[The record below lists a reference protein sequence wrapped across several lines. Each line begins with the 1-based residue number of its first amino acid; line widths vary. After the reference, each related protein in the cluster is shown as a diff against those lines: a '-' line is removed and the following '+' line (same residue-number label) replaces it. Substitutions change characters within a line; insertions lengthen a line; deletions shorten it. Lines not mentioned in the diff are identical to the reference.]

1 MRRAGWIGLIFLLGV
16 VQPLP
21 CAGQGTPAAWAAEDE
36 VFYQILVRSFRDS
49 DGDRIGDL
57 RGIEERLGYLQD
69 LGVTSLLLTPINPS
83 PFYHNYFATSFEGVD
98 PSYGKPADLASLI
111 AAVHARKMKIYLDEE
126 VQYVTG
132 DHPWWRQSENNPA
145 SEFSRFLLYNGPGN
159 TQPESAVFGIT
170 EAPMWSGARA
180 RLASV
185 NMLDPGVVAYFE
197 NLFVS
202 WIDPNG
208 DGRFNDGVDGF
219 RLDHMMDDLD
229 LKKKLPDL
237 FARFW
242 GPIFRR
248 SREVNPRIKFIA
260 EQFDWGYG
268 DDFLN
273 RGGVDLVFAF
283 PLRGAIASFD
293 AKAIGEVITQTSART
308 SPGKGQLLFIENHD
322 LSRFAS
328 EVNGDVRRERAGAA
342 LTFLLKG
349 TPQLYYGQ
357 EIGMKG
363 RQSKEW
369 GTDANDIPVR
379 EAFEWARREDAP
391 GQATWYRETGAWWTG
406 RYARDDDGI
415 SVEEQAQDPSSLL
428 AYYRRLIGL
437 RRSRAELTGGEQRVV
452 AMEAPGVLAVVRSA
466 RGQASLLLANLG
478 ESPACIRLPRG
489 GLPESLA
496 GVRLRDLL
504 AGGARTAGQGGC
516 VELAP
521 FEVRLLAR

>member
-1 MRRAGWIGLIFLLGV
+1 MRTAGWFGLILLLGV
-16 VQPLP
+16 VPPPP

-36 VFYQILVRSFRDS
+36 VFYQIFVRSFRDS

-57 RGIEERLGYLQD
+57 RGIEEKLGYLQD

-98 PSYGKPADLASLI
+98 PSYGKPADLARLI
-111 AAVHARKMKIYLDEE
+111 ADVHARKMKVYLDEE

-132 DHPWWRQSENNPA
+132 DHPWWRQSENKPA
-145 SEFSRFLLYNGPGN
+145 SEFSRFLLYHGPGN

-208 DGRFNDGVDGF
+208 DGRFDDGVDGF

-229 LKKKLPDL
+229 LKKKL
-237 FARFW
+237 
-242 GPIFRR
+242 
-248 SREVNPRIKFIA
+248 
-260 EQFDWGYG
+260 
-268 DDFLN
+268 
-273 RGGVDLVFAF
+273 
-283 PLRGAIASFD
+283 LRGAIASFD
-293 AKAIGEVITQTSART
+293 ARVIGEVLAHTAART
-308 SPGKGQLLFIENHD
+308 APGKGHLLFIENHD
-322 LSRFAS
+322 LNRFAT
-328 EVNGDVRRERAGAA
+328 EVNGDIRKEKAGAA
-342 LTFLLKG
+342 LTLLLKG

-428 AYYRRLIGL
+428 VYYRRLIGL

-452 AMEAPGVLAVVRSA
+452 AIDAPGVLAVARST